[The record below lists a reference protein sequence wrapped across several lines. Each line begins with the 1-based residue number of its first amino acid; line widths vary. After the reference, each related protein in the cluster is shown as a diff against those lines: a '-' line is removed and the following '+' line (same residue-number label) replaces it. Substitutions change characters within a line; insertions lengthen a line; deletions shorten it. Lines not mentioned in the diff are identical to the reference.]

1 MAKSCVYAPKKGVK
15 TFYKLEK
22 EFGYDLA
29 WKIYGTAINSKF
41 KNAYKD
47 TLSLDTEGIPS
58 FESLMQNEIILGL
71 IGSKLKPMIRR
82 NFPSREDTI
91 ANYNLTIE
99 DAKRFNKESPYNR
112 RFTAVA
118 AYDDK
123 GDLIVDLV
131 PKTKENDKKFA
142 SQYSTFKLNQA
153 IARILAP
160 LGVSIELLSDIEQR
174 SGRVGVTDFSK
185 AKDIAKGVVSM
196 IRVSNN
202 REGAEAL
209 SEEFAHIL
217 VRALRANKLVQR
229 NINALTNEDSL
240 KQILGDSY
248 QDVYDFYD
256 GDLEL
261 VAEEALGHILQS
273 ELLKNYKDQDN
284 SLLGRLIRFI
294 QRQFKGIKES
304 LIGDAITNA
313 ELGMSDLARG
323 IFDGTQRLT
332 KSDIANSQRNIQFNA
347 LSDRVERNIKILK
360 DALNTEVKRY
370 RISRNDKVKDYA
382 ADISQ
387 MLKAG
392 MKNED
397 TTLGVLTYAKEALNS
412 LKSSYRQLADIDSV
426 DPRSKF
432 KIILGVR
439 STIQSYGG
447 FIEQLNDAAIEEES
461 EEENDFLR
469 DIEITDYKGHT
480 TTINTKETLEE
491 LNNAYKGIARKYLKV
506 AIPAFAEYLRPIL
519 GDEITLELGDK
530 AGTKVTIEKLLTQSE
545 GDISFLDRW
554 LDSMGNSSD
563 ILLRAFDRVY
573 KQAMDKARLKSIHD
587 FRRIQQLRMEAE
599 SYGINTFNWMFE
611 KDSEG
616 NLTGDYISEINI
628 NQYNKDYNDF
638 IKYLNDKY
646 GERATWDNVNKK
658 LAERTEWFRTHT
670 KLTIFGER
678 VPNEALYRNK
688 DFDKLTDKQKLIR
701 EKFLKLKEEMDFQ
714 YPSNRVST
722 LKAIQLRKN
731 GVQRFIDSA
740 SSPSSILSNIKEHLA
755 EEFLERT
762 DDDQIFGSKR
772 SGLTDFAGREFMVL
786 PVLFTTRLENPN
798 DLSTDIFGSL
808 MAYTS
813 ASNNYQALDNIID
826 PLEVGRSIVIDS
838 RKVKSTR
845 GGMNVFEKF
854 GALGKQVQNYVYE
867 GGGSNIEKRLDDF
880 FESQL
885 YHRYFKDSGIWNLG
899 SLKANKN
906 KVVSALT
913 KGSSLASLGFNYLSN
928 LANVL
933 TGIGMQN
940 IEAAAGEFFN
950 ARELAKADKIY
961 LSNIASVLG
970 ELGSRTKTNT
980 LSLFD
985 ELFNI
990 RQNFERV
997 SENSLRKSVLAR
1009 LFNSDIAYLGQAGGD
1024 HWLYNRTAIA
1034 MALREKVNI
1043 PGKGTMSLWDALQI
1057 VDTFENNNSLK
1068 DMILPEGTTD
1078 ANGKPF
1084 DIGAFSRKVAHV
1096 NQTLFGIYNSDDRNA
1111 AQRVIAG
1118 RLLLQFR
1125 NWMKPQFNRRFKKAQ
1140 LNLDTGTTEEG
1151 YYKTVWRILI
1161 GLYRGQYQLGAVF
1174 ETLNNSEKANIRR
1187 AITEM
1192 VQLLAVVA
1200 LVNLVEWP
1208 DDKDRPWALKLAE
1221 YSAKRLEHELGNLA
1235 PSPIMLQEMLK
1246 TVKSPAASINQ
1257 VQNLTNL
1264 VISTLTPTDWVTEA
1278 EGGTYKGMTILE
1290 RNLYNSGLPIISQY
1304 KQFNR
1309 MIYDMGNSIYY
1320 YARPY

>member
-1 MAKSCVYAPKKGVK
+1 MAKSCVYAPKKGTK

-41 KNAYKD
+41 KNTYKD

-58 FESLMQNEIILGL
+58 FNSLMKNEVILGL
-71 IGSKLKPMIRR
+71 IGSKLKPMIRKE
-82 NFPSREDTI
+82 FPSREDTI
-91 ANYNLTIE
+91 DNYNLTLE
-99 DAKRFNKESPYNR
+99 DAKRFNKESQYNN

-118 AYDDK
+118 AYDNK

-131 PKTKENDKKFA
+131 PKTEENDKVFA
-142 SQYSTFKLNQA
+142 DQYSTFKLNQT
-153 IARILAP
+153 IARILEP
-160 LGVSIELLSDIEQR
+160 LGISIELLSDIEQR
-174 SGRVGVTDFSK
+174 AGRVGVTDFSK

-196 IRVSNN
+196 IKIANN

-209 SEEFAHIL
+209 SEEFAHVL
-217 VRALRANKLVQR
+217 VRAFRNNNLVQR
-229 NINALTNEDSL
+229 NINALSNEDSL
-240 KQILGDSY
+240 KQVLGNSY

-256 GDLEL
+256 GNLEL
-261 VAEEALGHILQS
+261 IAEEALGHLLQS
-273 ELLKNYKDQDN
+273 ELLKKQKEQDN

-313 ELGMSDLARG
+313 ELNMSDLANN
-323 IFDGTQRLT
+323 IFSGTQKLT
-332 KSDIANSQRNIQFNA
+332 KSDIANAQSNIQFNA
-347 LSDRVERNIKILK
+347 LSNRVERNIKILK
-360 DALNTEVKRY
+360 DALDTEAKRY
-370 RISRNDKVKDYA
+370 KISKDDKVKDYVN
-382 ADISQ
+382 DISQ
-387 MLKAG
+387 ILEESIKD
-392 MKNED
+392 KD

-412 LKSSYRQLADIDSV
+412 LKNSYSQLINIDSV
-426 DPRSKF
+426 DPKAKF
-432 KIILGVR
+432 KILLGIR
-439 STIQSYGG
+439 GTIQSYGG
-447 FIEQLNDAAIEEES
+447 FIKQLNDAAIEEES

-469 DIEITDYKGHT
+469 DIEITDHKGNT
-480 TTINTKETLEE
+480 ITINTKEILKE
-491 LNNAYKGIARKYLKV
+491 LNDAYEGITRKYLKV
-506 AIPAFAEYLRPIL
+506 SIPAFAEYLRPIL
-519 GDEITLELGDK
+519 GDEIVLELGDK
-530 AGTKVTIEKLLTQSE
+530 AGTKVTIEELLTQSE

-563 ILLRAFDRVY
+563 ILLRAFDKVY

-611 KDSEG
+611 KDDKG
-616 NLTGDYISEINI
+616 NLTGDYISEINT
-628 NQYNKDYNDF
+628 NQYNKDYNSF

-646 GERATWDNVNKK
+646 GERATGDDLNKK
-658 LAERTEWFRTHT
+658 FAERAEWFKTHT

-678 VPNEALYRNK
+678 VPNETMYRNK

-714 YPSNRVST
+714 YPSNRVAT

-755 EEFLERT
+755 EEFLERS
-762 DDDQIFGSKR
+762 DDDQIFGNKR
-772 SGLTDFAGREFMVL
+772 SGLTDFAGKEFMVL
-786 PVLFTTRLENPN
+786 PVLYTTRLEDPN

-813 ASNNYQALDNIID
+813 AANNYQAMDNIID
-826 PLEVGRSIVIDS
+826 PLEVGRSIVTDV

-854 GALGKQVQNYVYE
+854 GALGRQVQNYVYE
-867 GGGSNIEKRLDDF
+867 GSGSNIEKRLDDF
-880 FESQL
+880 FESQI
-885 YHRYFKDSGIWNLG
+885 YGRYFKDSGIWRLG
-899 SLKANKN
+899 DLKVNKN

-928 LANVL
+928 IANVL
-933 TGIGMQN
+933 TGVGMQN

-950 ARELAKADKIY
+950 AKELAKADKIY
-961 LSNIASVLG
+961 LANITPFLG
-970 ELGSRTKTNT
+970 ELGSRTKTNK
-980 LSLFD
+980 LSLFG
-985 ELFNI
+985 ELFNV
-990 RQNFERV
+990 RQDFEQI

-1009 LFNSDIAYLGQAGGD
+1009 LFNTDIAYLGQAGGD

-1057 VDTFENNNSLK
+1057 VDSFKGNDKLK
-1068 DMILPEGTTD
+1068 EMILPEGTTD
-1078 ANGKPF
+1078 SNGNPF

-1096 NQTLFGIYNSDDRNA
+1096 NQSLFGIYNSDDRNA

-1125 NWMKPQFNRRFKKAQ
+1125 NWMKPQFNRRFQKGI

-1151 YYKTVWRILI
+1151 YYRTVGRILM

-1174 ETLNNSEKANIRR
+1174 ENLSTTEKANVRR

-1192 VQLLAVVA
+1192 AQLLAVMA

-1235 PSPIMLQEMLK
+1235 PSHIMLQEMLK

-1264 VISTLTPTDWVTEA
+1264 AVSVLTPSDWVTEI
-1278 EGGTYKGMTILE
+1278 ERGPYKGMTTLE
-1290 RNLYNSGLPIISQY
+1290 RNLYNSGLPIVSQY
-1304 KQFNR
+1304 KQLNR
-1309 MIYDMGNSIYY
+1309 MVYNIDNSINY